1 VFSKLLQRQSSLGL
15 LKDIKMAR
23 TCSPITHLLFADDLL
38 IFGKATSFKASTIKD
53 CLDSYIVNGLDK
65 LLRLPNLRHCSVK
78 ILQLRPSTISKAFFH
93 LKVLVSNDSWLW
105 KDILHCKSLLTSG
118 ACLQV
123 SINSHF
129 PIWTTSWIPTL
140 PNFKPTSKFPSN
152 KEQLSLFI
160 STILSLFDDLST
172 QEILNIYISH
182 SLSPK
187 YIWTPATSGKFSIS
201 SAYLSILA
209 INHPELIVT
218 SSQPFWK
225 HL

>member
-1 VFSKLLQRQSSLGL
+1 
-15 LKDIKMAR
+15 M
-23 TCSPITHLLFADDLL
+23 
-38 IFGKATSFKASTIKD
+38 
-53 CLDSYIVNGLDK
+53 
-65 LLRLPNLRHCSVK
+65 
-78 ILQLRPSTISKAFFH
+78 LQLRPSTVSKAFFH

-105 KDILHCKSLLTSG
+105 KGILHCKSLLTSG

-140 PNFKPTSKFPSN
+140 PNFKPTSKFPGN
-152 KEQLSLFI
+152 REQLSLFISNLFILGSSKWNI

>member
-1 VFSKLLQRQSSLGL
+1 MILGYGKIFFIANHSSLL
-15 LKDIKMAR
+15 EHAYRFL
-23 TCSPITHLLFADDLL
+23 S
-38 IFGKATSFKASTIKD
+38 
-53 CLDSYIVNGLDK
+53 
-65 LLRLPNLRHCSVK
+65 
-78 ILQLRPSTISKAFFH
+78 
-93 LKVLVSNDSWLW
+93 
-105 KDILHCKSLLTSG
+105 
-118 ACLQV
+118 
-123 SINSHF
+123 
-129 PIWTTSWIPTL
+129 IWTTSWIPTL